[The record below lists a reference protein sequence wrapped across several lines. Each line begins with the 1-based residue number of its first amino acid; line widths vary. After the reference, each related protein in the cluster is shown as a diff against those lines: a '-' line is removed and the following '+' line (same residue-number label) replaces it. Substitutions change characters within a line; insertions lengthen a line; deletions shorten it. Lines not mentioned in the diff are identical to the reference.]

1 MPIEVLLQTI
11 AVVLTVLV
19 LSRIVGDN
27 PLFRFSQYLFVGV
40 ALGYAVVVAYH
51 QVLRPAVLGL
61 ASAQNSVQLGAR
73 MVPLL
78 LGLLLFTR
86 LGSQRA
92 SWLANIPLAL
102 LFGVGAALAIGGAAA
117 GTLGPQILDT
127 AARPLTGTP
136 GAVLGA
142 LVLVIGVMLVLS
154 VFYYNA
160 PSPGR
165 TSLRRLIVQSGH
177 WLLIVSF
184 GALFAGAVI
193 TYMTALSERLQFVL
207 GWAQSLL

>member
-1 MPIEVLLQTI
+1 MGDLILTTI

-19 LSRIVGDN
+19 LSRVAGDN

-61 ASAQNSVQLGAR
+61 VGAGDPLVLSLR
-73 MVPLL
+73 LVPLL

-102 LFGVGAALAIGGAAA
+102 LFGVGAALAVGGALA
-117 GTLGPQILDT
+117 GTLAPQLLDT
-127 AARPLTGTP
+127 AARPLSGSLATIIGT
-136 GAVLGA
+136 
-142 LVLVIGVMLVLS
+142 LVLALGVIMVLS
-154 VFYYNA
+154 VFRYKA
-160 PSPGR
+160 PAEGR
-165 TSLRRLIVQSGH
+165 AGLGRLSAQGGR

-193 TYMTALSERLQFVL
+193 TYMTALAERLQFIVA
-207 GWAQSLL
+207 WAQGLL

>member
-1 MPIEVLLQTI
+1 MPIEVILQTV
-11 AVVLTVLV
+11 AVVLTLLV
-19 LSRIVGDN
+19 LSRVVGDN

-51 QVLRPAVLGL
+51 QVLRPALLGL
-61 ASAQNSVQLGAR
+61 ATAQNSVQLGAR
-73 MVPLL
+73 IVPLA

-127 AARPLTGTP
+127 AARPLVGAP

-142 LVLVIGVMLVLS
+142 LMLAIGVILVLS
-154 VFYYNA
+154 VFYYGA
-160 PSPGR
+160 PTPGQTR
-165 TSLRRLIVQSGH
+165 LRQLIPQGGR

-193 TYMTALSERLQFVL
+193 TYMTALSERLQFVI
-207 GWAQSLL
+207 GWALSLL